1 MKIAIKKIKVPPG
14 RRKVELEAVEKL
26 AGSMDEVGLANPI
39 TVDAGYRLVAG
50 LHRLEAAKLLGWTEV
65 ECSVLELDPVQAK
78 IMEIDENLFRTSLSD
93 LELGRLLASRKKLY
107 EELHP
112 EKRHGGDRRSAAVK
126 PPNCRDGQVKSF
138 AEDAAER
145 LGVSPRTVE
154 RRVQIA
160 ERLTDKTRDILKGID
175 GVTQQ
180 TLEKLSRLDPEQ
192 QEEAAGLLAGGKIK
206 TIDQYGIQP
215 DRRPD
220 RRTDKSAGYDSAAL
234 YTQTFEE
241 AAMRICY
248 LTGLVQERQET
259 YFELLSTVQQKK
271 LVEFAAQAAA
281 SLEQFIKLLCAQ
293 PGKTGDGER
302 RVS

>member
-14 RRKVELEAVEKL
+14 RRKVEPEAVEKL
-26 AGSMDEVGLANPI
+26 AGSLDAVGMANPI
-39 TVDAGYRLVAG
+39 TVDAAYRLVAG

-78 IMEIDENLFRTSLSD
+78 IMEIDENLFRTSPSD
-93 LELGRLLASRKKLY
+93 LELGQLLARRKKLY

-138 AEDAAER
+138 AEDTAEL
-145 LGVSPRTVE
+145 LGISPRTVE

-160 ERLTDKTRDILKGID
+160 ERLTDETRDILKGIEG

-180 TLEKLSRLDPEQ
+180 TLEKLSRLPPGQ
-192 QEEAAGLLAGGKIK
+192 QEEAAGLLAERKIK
-206 TIDQYGIQP
+206 TIDQYGIQSSQ
-215 DRRPD
+215 RK
-220 RRTDKSAGYDSAAL
+220 DKSAGYDSAAL
-234 YTQTFEE
+234 YTHTFEG

-248 LTGLVQERQET
+248 LTGLFQERQET
-259 YFELLSTVQQKK
+259 YFGLLSTAQQKK
-271 LVEFAAQAAA
+271 LGEFAAQATAG
-281 SLEQFIKLLCAQ
+281 LEQFIKLLGIQ
-293 PGKTGDGER
+293 PGETGDGER

>member
-160 ERLTDKTRDILKGID
+160 ERLSDKTCDILKGIEG

-192 QEEAAGLLAGGKIK
+192 QEEAAGLLARGKIK

-215 DRRPD
+215 DQWK
-220 RRTDKSAGYDSAAL
+220 DKSAGYDSAAL

-281 SLEQFIKLLCAQ
+281 SLERFIKLLGAQ
-293 PGKTGDGER
+293 PGETGDGER